1 MMTISIID
9 SPHEIRNKKSTFT
22 SSSLRYLWP
31 RLSYA
36 LALLVAHRLSPVTSE
51 IREIQIA
58 SLELQLAEST
68 MAQRV
73 LVAAAILGTGSGS
86 GAAFASNFLS
96 EEG

>member
-1 MMTISIID
+1 MKYGT
-9 SPHEIRNKKSTFT
+9 R
-22 SSSLRYLWP
+22 SLLSLHLRFAICGP
-31 RLSYA
+31 RLSSA
-36 LALLVAHRLSPVTSE
+36 LALLVTHRLSPVTSE